1 MVVVKEKVRSEIVSV
16 ASKIFSRHGFR
27 KTTMDQIA
35 DATKMGKSSIYYYF
49 KSKEDIFAAVVVKE
63 AQELKYALQEVVRSG
78 ATPIDRLKDYIR
90 FRLYHVKA
98 VSNFYEAMKDESN
111 VKMEFVA
118 KIRKRF
124 EEQEYKMLK
133 EILETGI
140 QEGAFKLT
148 DSGIGA
154 VAIMTMMKGLE
165 IPLFLNEYSRTK
177 KEKLLDDLMNVV
189 FYGLIKRQ

>member
-1 MVVVKEKVRSEIVSV
+1 MTFEEIIQQLKERQYNPVYFLMGEEPYFIDRITDYIAGHVLSEEEKTFNQTILYGKDSEAGQVSDLARRFPMMASHQVVI
-16 ASKIFSRHGFR
+16 
-27 KTTMDQIA
+27 
-35 DATKMGKSSIYYYF
+35 
-49 KSKEDIFAAVVVKE
+49 VKE

-90 FRLYHVKA
+90 FRLYHVKT

-133 EILETGI
+133 EILDTGI
-140 QEGAFKLT
+140 DEGAFKLT
-148 DSGIGA
+148 DSGI
-154 VAIMTMMKGLE
+154 VS
-165 IPLFLNEYSRTK
+165 PVYSGR
-177 KEKLLDDLMNVV
+177 LVS
-189 FYGLIKRQ
+189 F